1 MKEVEVAPY
10 NPAWVEIF
18 SQEASKLKAAL
29 SNNCLEVHHIGST
42 SVPNLSAK
50 PIIDMVPVVKDILA
64 IDHISH
70 KLEALGYSPRGEL
83 GMPFRRFFVKKIED
97 ISYHLHIWELDNP
110 EVDKHLIFRNYLIKH
125 PNEAKNYEQL
135 KLKLALK
142 YPDNRKLYTAS
153 KDDLIREL
161 LNKAG
166 FNGLTIVQALLP
178 FHFEAY
184 HRIRKAEIFDPIN
197 IIYDPEHPTLKAE
210 NHYHFVCM
218 KGTKVIGTLHIEL
231 RNDNSGVLRN
241 IAIDK
246 QHQNLAYG
254 SKLLTIAKRWIKHQG
269 KEIIF
274 LHANPRAV
282 NFCIKAGFSPM
293 TFTDNDGLNIQSI
306 DLGKVI

>member
-1 MKEVEVAPY
+1 MKEVEVVPY

-29 SNNCLEVHHIGST
+29 GNNCLEIHHIGST

-64 IDHISH
+64 VDQISH
-70 KLEALGYSPRGEL
+70 KLEALGYTPRGEL
-83 GMPFRRFFVKKIED
+83 GMAFRRFFIKKKEA
-97 ISYHLHIWELDNP
+97 ISYNLHIWEQDNP

-142 YPDNRKLYTAS
+142 YPNNRKLYTAS

-197 IIYDPEHPTLKAE
+197 IIYDPEHPTLTAE
-210 NHYHFVCM
+210 NHFHFVYM
-218 KGTKVIGTLHIEL
+218 KGTKVIGALHIEI

-241 IAIDK
+241 IAIDEPYK
-246 QHQNLAYG
+246 NQDYG
-254 SKLLTIAKRWIKHQG
+254 SKLLSIAERWIKHQG
-269 KEIIF
+269 KDIIF

-282 NFCIKAGFSPM
+282 NFYIKAGFSPM
-293 TFTDNDGLNIQSI
+293 KFEDKDGLNIDRI
-306 DLGKVI
+306 DLGKII